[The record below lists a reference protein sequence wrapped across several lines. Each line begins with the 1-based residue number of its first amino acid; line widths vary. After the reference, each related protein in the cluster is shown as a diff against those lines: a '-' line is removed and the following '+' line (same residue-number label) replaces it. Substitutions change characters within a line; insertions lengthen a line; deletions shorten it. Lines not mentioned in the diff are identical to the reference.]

1 MSSNPGV
8 DEQAAASIDTFD
20 PYAPSSTERL
30 AAMAAAR
37 AGAGVTKTSAGYY
50 VATAAGV
57 QAGLR
62 DVDKFVGS
70 FMDTSG
76 LAEEDNV
83 VSAIPEPRH
92 GRIRRIINTV
102 IAVHRTIQAEPF
114 IRTEAGRLVA
124 AAVGVGS
131 SGPVDLVAAVVDP
144 LPSTVIAHMLGVP
157 VGHQERFRVWSDE
170 LLEAQSA
177 GDAAPLAHFHPEFAA
192 YIQQQI
198 DQRRSITDPPDD
210 IITRFL
216 LTDVEGEYLTDAAI
230 CTQTMNL
237 IIAGNETTRNLIG
250 NCLYILATS
259 PELYARVRADRQMLP
274 NVVEE
279 SLRFD
284 APVQVLGRAVLAD
297 TDIDGFPLK
306 EGDRVVFGLASANR
320 DERVHEH
327 PEEFRLDRP
336 RVRDHV
342 AFGYGPH
349 ICPGASLA
357 RLETVAVL
365 EAFCDQ
371 VIEFRLIDDF
381 QPEPNPVFWAN
392 GHRRLP
398 AILTAARSA
407 ADPAG

>member
-1 MSSNPGV
+1 MVGNSGV
-8 DEQAAASIDTFD
+8 DSEGAASIAAFD

-37 AGAGVTKTSAGYY
+37 AAGGVTETSAGYY

-62 DVDKFVGS
+62 DVEKFVGS

-76 LAEEDNV
+76 LAEEDTV

-114 IRTEAGRLVA
+114 IRTEAGRLVDTAVRA
-124 AAVGVGS
+124 AA
-131 SGPVDLVAAVVDP
+131 SGPVDLVAGVVDP

-157 VGHQERFRVWSDE
+157 VDHQERFRVWSDE

-177 GDAAPLAHFHPEFAA
+177 GVSAPLADFHPAFAA

-198 DQRRSITDPPDD
+198 DQRRTMTEPPDD

-216 LTDVEGEYLTDAAI
+216 LTDVEGEFLSDAAI

-250 NCLYILATS
+250 NCLYTLATS
-259 PELYARVRADRQMLP
+259 PDLYARVRADRQLVP

-297 TDIDGFPLK
+297 TEIEGFPLGK
-306 EGDRVVFGLASANR
+306 GDRVVFGLASANR
-320 DERVHEH
+320 DERVHDE
-327 PEEFRLDRP
+327 PDEFRLDRP

-365 EAFCDQ
+365 ETFCDR
-371 VIEFRLIDDF
+371 VAEFRLIHDF
-381 QPEPNPVFWAN
+381 EPEPNPVFWAH

-398 AILTAARSA
+398 AILTPAR
-407 ADPAG
+407 

>member
-1 MSSNPGV
+1 MSSKPDV
-8 DEQAAASIDTFD
+8 DAEAALDTFD
-20 PYAPSSTERL
+20 PYAPSSAARL

-37 AGAGVTKTSAGYY
+37 SGGGVTATPAGYY

-62 DVDKFVGS
+62 DVEKFVGS

-76 LAEEDNV
+76 LAEEDTV

-92 GRIRRIINTV
+92 GRIRRVINTV

-114 IRTEAGRLVA
+114 IRIEAGRLVA
-124 AAVGVGS
+124 VAVDAAA
-131 SGPVDLVAAVVDP
+131 SGPVDLVNAVVDP

-157 VGHQERFRVWSDE
+157 VDHQERFRVWSDE

-177 GDAAPLAHFHPEFAA
+177 GEAAPLADFHPAFAA

-198 DQRRSITDPPDD
+198 DQRRSMADPPDD
-210 IITRFL
+210 IVTRFL
-216 LTDVEGEYLTDAAI
+216 QTDVDGEYLSDAAI

-250 NCLYILATS
+250 NCLYTLATS
-259 PELYARVRADRQMLP
+259 PALYAQVQADRGLVP

-297 TDIDGFPLK
+297 TEIEGFALK

-320 DERVHEH
+320 DERVHDD
-327 PEEFRLDRP
+327 PEQFRIDRP
-336 RVRDHV
+336 RIRDHV

-365 EAFCDQ
+365 EAFCDR
-371 VIEFRLIDDF
+371 VATFRLIDDF
-381 QPEPNPVFWAN
+381 KPEPNPVFWAN

-398 AILTAARSA
+398 AILT
-407 ADPAG
+407 PFG

>member
-1 MSSNPGV
+1 MMRARPAV
-8 DEQAAASIDTFD
+8 DTEAESEAGFD

-30 AAMAAAR
+30 AAMAKAR
-37 AGAGVTKTSAGYY
+37 ASGGVIETSAGYY

-76 LAEEDNV
+76 LAEEDTV

-114 IRTEAGRLVA
+114 IRAEAGRLVA
-124 AAVGVGS
+124 IAADAAA
-131 SGPVDLVAAVVDP
+131 SGPVDLVNAVVDP

-157 VGHQERFRVWSDE
+157 VDHQERFRAWSDE

-177 GDAAPLAHFHPEFAA
+177 GEAAPLADFHPEFAA

-198 DQRRSITDPPDD
+198 DQRRAMAEPPDD

-216 LTDVEGEYLTDAAI
+216 QTDVEGEYLTDAAI

-250 NCLYILATS
+250 NSLYTLATS
-259 PELYARVRADRQMLP
+259 PELYGRVRRDRGLIP

-279 SLRFD
+279 SLRLD
-284 APVQVLGRAVLAD
+284 APVQVLGRAVVVD
-297 TDIDGFPLK
+297 TAIEGCPLK
-306 EGDRVVFGLASANR
+306 KGDRVVFGLASANR
-320 DERVHEH
+320 DERVHDD
-327 PEEFRLDRP
+327 PDEFRLDRP
-336 RVRDHV
+336 RQRDHV
-342 AFGYGPH
+342 AFGAGPH

-357 RLETVAVL
+357 RLETVATL
-365 EAFCDQ
+365 EAFCER
-371 VIEFRLIDDF
+371 VVAFRLIDNF
-381 QPEPNPVFWAN
+381 EPEPNPVFWAH

-398 AILTAARSA
+398 AVLT
-407 ADPAG
+407 PAT

>member
-1 MSSNPGV
+1 MSSEP
-8 DEQAAASIDTFD
+8 AIDADAFD
-20 PYAPSSTERL
+20 PYAHSSQERF

-37 AGAGVTKTSAGYY
+37 AGSGVMETSAGYY
-50 VATAAGV
+50 VATSAGV
-57 QAGLR
+57 LAGLR
-62 DVDKFVGS
+62 DVEKFVGS
-70 FMDTSG
+70 FTDTSG
-76 LAEEDNV
+76 LAEEDTV

-114 IRTEAGRLVA
+114 VRATATSLVA
-124 AAVGVGS
+124 MAVEAAG
-131 SGPVDLVAAVVDP
+131 SGPVDLVNAVVDP

-170 LLEAQSA
+170 LLAAQSS
-177 GDAAPLAHFHPEFAA
+177 GEPAPLAHFHPPFAA

-198 DQRRSITDPPDD
+198 DQRRAMVEPPDD

-216 LTDVEGEYLTDAAI
+216 QTDVDGEYLSDPAI

-250 NCLYILATS
+250 NCLYTLATS
-259 PELYARVRADRQMLP
+259 PDMYAQVRAERRLVP
-274 NVVEE
+274 LVVEE

-297 TDIDGFPLK
+297 TDIEDFAVK
-306 EGDRVVFGLASANR
+306 KGDRVVFGLASANR
-320 DERVHEH
+320 DERVHDK

-336 RVRDHV
+336 RIRDHL
-342 AFGYGPH
+342 AFGAGPH

-365 EAFCDQ
+365 EAFCER
-371 VIEFRLIDDF
+371 VASFRLIDDF

-398 AILTAARSA
+398 ALLT
-407 ADPAG
+407 PAP